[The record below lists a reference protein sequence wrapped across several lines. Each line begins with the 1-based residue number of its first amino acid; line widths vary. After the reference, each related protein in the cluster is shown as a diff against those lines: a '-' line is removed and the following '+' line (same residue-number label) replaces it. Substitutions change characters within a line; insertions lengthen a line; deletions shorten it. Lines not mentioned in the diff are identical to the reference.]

1 MKINVFLVCY
11 NEATLLPNTIKHYRS
26 LLPSCSITIYDNE
39 STDNSVK
46 LAESLG
52 CTVINWDTGNII
64 DDHKL
69 RDLKNSCWKSI
80 PDGWIIMADMDE
92 WLCVSESELQDE
104 FNNGTTILNVRG
116 VNIIAESKL
125 TDLSDIDLF
134 SLNKV
139 KDYQIESKKLC
150 FLRESIIDINYS
162 HGAHWSFPTGSIKYS
177 LKTYINKH
185 MHFLGL
191 NFLINKYTQ
200 CYNRSHE
207 MRKENMAVQ
216 YTNNTEEIRSK
227 YMDILNGSYHID
239 FLPNITWSYY
249 NGLDSGGN
257 DIKCVGRLPLDA
269 LIKAAE
275 DTPGCVAF
283 NTLGYLKS
291 DYTLNLGSTPWIKA
305 VTDDGFYIK
314 NIYNLYKQLSN
325 GFIYSDENN
334 NLINHTYFE
343 HSEQLQAN
351 HFITPDSVVLEL
363 GARYG
368 TVSCV
373 INSRLANK
381 SNQVSVEPDS
391 RVWKAL
397 EKNMIRNKCKFNIL
411 KGVISNSPLELT
423 NISNHYGYGTTS
435 VKSSS
440 SVIPNY
446 TLKEVEDLYNLKFNT
461 LVADC
466 EGFLESFMDENPQL
480 YDQLSLIMFEKDYP
494 DNCNYRKIM
503 DNLKAHGFKNL
514 ITGFHEVWR
523 K

>member
-11 NEATLLPNTIKHYRS
+11 NEAVLLPNTVKHYRS

-39 STDNSVK
+39 STDNSVE
-46 LAESLG
+46 LAKSLG
-52 CTVINWDTGNII
+52 CTVINWDTGNRI

-69 RDLKNSCWKSI
+69 RDLKNTCWKSI
-80 PDGWIIMADMDE
+80 TDGWIIMADMDE
-92 WLCVSESELQDE
+92 WLCVSESDLQDE

-116 VNIIAESKL
+116 VNMIGESKL

-134 SLNKV
+134 SLEKLKHFQN
-139 KDYQIESKKLC
+139 ESKKLC
-150 FLRESIIDINYS
+150 FLRESINDIEYTN
-162 HGAHWSFPTGSIKYS
+162 GAHWCFPKGTIKYS

-191 NFLINKYTQ
+191 NFLIDKYTK
-200 CYNRSHE
+200 CYHRSHE
-207 MRKENMAVQ
+207 MRKENMAIH
-216 YTNNTEEIRSK
+216 YTDNVERITSA
-227 YMDILNGSYHID
+227 YMEKLNGSYTMD
-239 FLPNITWSYY
+239 LLPNITWSYY

-257 DIKCVGRLPLDA
+257 DIKCVGRLPLEA

-291 DYTLNLGSTPWIKA
+291 DYTLNLASTPWIKA
-305 VTDDGFYIK
+305 ISEHGVYIK
-314 NIYNLYKQLSN
+314 NIYNKLSN
-325 GFIYSDENN
+325 GFTYIDENN
-334 NLINHTYFE
+334 YLIDHISIENT
-343 HSEQLQAN
+343 EQLQAN
-351 HFITPDSVVLEL
+351 TFIRPDSVVLEL

-373 INSRLANK
+373 INSKLNNK
-381 SNQVSVEPDS
+381 KNQVSVEPDS

-397 EKNMIRNKCKFNIL
+397 EKNMIRNNCNFNIL

-423 NISNHYGYGTTS
+423 NLSYNYGTTS
-435 VKSSS
+435 VKSTSS
-440 SVIPNY
+440 AIPNY
-446 TLKEVEDLYNLKFNT
+446 TLKEVEGLYDLKFNT

-466 EGFLESFMDENPQL
+466 EGFLESFMDDNPQL
-480 YDQLSLIMFEKDYP
+480 YDELTLIMFEKDYQ
-494 DNCNYRKIM
+494 DKCNYGKIM
-503 DNLKAHGFKNL
+503 NNLRAHGFKNL
-514 ITGFHEVWR
+514 ISGFHEVWR